1 VCNNWI
7 RFQLWKWISFA
18 LLVTFD
24 EEKYRELAAPAFVKS
39 LESFNL
45 LCGNK
50 NYMLGDFVWGKENPT
65 MFWS

>member
-1 VCNNWI
+1 
-7 RFQLWKWISFA
+7 
-18 LLVTFD
+18 LVTFD